1 MQQVFTASQ
10 SFKLLFIDLK
20 VNSPTALKRSPIAP
34 LLVHIK
40 IANMKVGFQMSF
52 NYKISS
58 QAHLSQIVSVLSGI
72 PASNSKQQYIICMM
86 F

>member
-1 MQQVFTASQ
+1 MDHVMQQVFTASQ

-40 IANMKVGFQMSF
+40 IANMKV
-52 NYKISS
+52 N
-58 QAHLSQIVSVLSGI
+58 VT
-72 PASNSKQQYIICMM
+72 
-86 F
+86 

>member
-1 MQQVFTASQ
+1 MDHVMQQVFTASQ

-40 IANMKVGFQMSF
+40 IANMKV
-52 NYKISS
+52 NVTLK
-58 QAHLSQIVSVLSGI
+58 LLVLI
-72 PASNSKQQYIICMM
+72 
-86 F
+86 